1 MEEEKKAETPDI
13 TPLKDNNL
21 IFAQNNKVPEAHNL
35 TPVINRV
42 KPSTLLMPLPRLQ
55 VENIENVSLMEQSFS
70 PMNGEIRQNKEGGFS
85 PINCERDLFKR
96 SHDVKTI
103 EEMKVTFTAAHK

>member
-1 MEEEKKAETPDI
+1 MSNDHII
-13 TPLKDNNL
+13 THSL
-21 IFAQNNKVPEAHNL
+21 ISKIAADGFSRFWHFCTSSHNL